1 MPRSESPVTRA
12 CLALASLLLTT
23 ALAAAAPPASPLAIT
38 PTEALNQLAQLD
50 GRKPA
55 VTDDE
60 HGLFEDA
67 RDGKFDQY
75 SFAEACLI
83 AGFVTDKRDRRKYLD
98 RLDEIEAAAR
108 KATRG
113 TKSVAED
120 GARLLEFLHAGPMA
134 RGYKAAQTDL
144 HTLLDTGEF
153 NCVSS
158 AALYTVVGQRLGI
171 DVRAVDLPDHVFS
184 VLVTRGRPI
193 DVETTSPKGFDA
205 DPLREFGPARAFRPL
220 GERRE
225 VGPPG
230 LAGVL
235 AYNHGVMLAGQK
247 RFAGSIRSYLLAL
260 CLDGENR
267 DAARGVIGDLVLWP
281 LELSKDG
288 KHEKAMGVVTVARE
302 LAPKEVKFHRVVLLV
317 CDAWARE
324 YIEKRDWTG
333 AAQVYSRG
341 LREYPDDKFLANNLA
356 YCNARIR

>member
-1 MPRSESPVTRA
+1 MTRTRF
-12 CLALASLLLTT
+12 ALATLLLTGG
-23 ALAAAAPPASPLAIT
+23 LAGAAPPAPLAVK
-38 PTEALNQLAQLD
+38 PTDALNTLAQLD

-67 RDGKFDQY
+67 RDGKFDRY

-83 AGFVTDKRDRRKYLD
+83 AGFVTDRRDRKKYLD

-113 TKSVAED
+113 SKSVAED

-134 RGYKAAQTDL
+134 KGYRATQTDL
-144 HTLLDTGEF
+144 HVLLDTGEY

-158 AALYTVVGQRLGI
+158 AALYTVLGQRLGI
-171 DVRAVDLPDHVFS
+171 DVRAVDLPRHVFS
-184 VLVTRGRPI
+184 VLVTRGRTI
-193 DVETTSPKGFDA
+193 DVETTSRDGFDA
-205 DPLREFGPARAFRPL
+205 DPRRDLGPARAFRPTA
-220 GERRE
+220 ERRDL
-225 VGPPG
+225 GPPG
-230 LAGVL
+230 LAGVVAL
-235 AYNHGVMLAGQK
+235 NHGVMLSVQK
-247 RFAGSIRSYLLAL
+247 KYPAAIRSYLLAL
-260 CLDGENR
+260 CLDADNR
-267 DAARGVIGDLVLWP
+267 DAARAVVDDLVVWP

-288 KHEKAMGVVTVARE
+288 KHEKAMAVVTVARE
-302 LAPKEVKFHRVVLLV
+302 FAPNEAKFHRVTLLV

-324 YIEKRDWTG
+324 YVEKRDWTG

-356 YCNARIR
+356 ACNSRLR

>member
-1 MPRSESPVTRA
+1 MPRPECPVTRT
-12 CLALASLLLTT
+12 CFALAALLLTNS
-23 ALAAAAPPASPLAIT
+23 LVGAAPPSLLAVK
-38 PTEALNQLAQLD
+38 PTEALNTLAQLD

-83 AGFVTDKRDRRKYLD
+83 AGFVTDQRDRKKYLD

-113 TKSVAED
+113 SKSVAED
-120 GARLLEFLHAGPMA
+120 GSRLLEFLHAGPMA
-134 RGYKAAQTDL
+134 KGYKAMQTDL
-144 HTLLDTGEF
+144 HVLLDTGEY

-158 AALYTVVGQRLGI
+158 AALYTVMGQRLGI
-171 DVRAVDLPDHVFS
+171 DARAVDLPRHVFS
-184 VLVTRGRPI
+184 VLVTRDRPI
-193 DVETTSPKGFDA
+193 DVETTSPQGFDA
-205 DPLREFGPARAFRPL
+205 DPRRDLGPAKAFRPL
-220 GERRE
+220 AERRE
-225 VGPPG
+225 VRPPG
-230 LAGVL
+230 LAGVV
-235 AYNHGVMLAGQK
+235 AFNHGVMLAHQK
-247 RFAGSIRSYLLAL
+247 KFAAAIRSYLLAL

-267 DAARGVIGDLVLWP
+267 DAARAVVDDMVFWAM
-281 LELSKDG
+281 ELSRDG
-288 KHEKAMGVVTVARE
+288 KHEKAMAVVTVARE
-302 LAPKEVKFHRVVLLV
+302 FAPKEAKFHRATLVV

-324 YIEKRDWTG
+324 YVEKRDWTG

-341 LREYPDDKFLANNLA
+341 LREYPGDKLLENNLA